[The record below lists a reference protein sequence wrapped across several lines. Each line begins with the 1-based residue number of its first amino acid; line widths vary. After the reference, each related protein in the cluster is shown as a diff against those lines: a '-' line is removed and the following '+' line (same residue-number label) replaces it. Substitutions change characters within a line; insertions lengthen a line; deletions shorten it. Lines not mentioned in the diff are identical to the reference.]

1 MRTITRTYES
11 PLREEQLEQTRDR
24 ILAATA
30 RVLAATDGTLSIP
43 AVAREAS
50 VSVPTVYRHFGTK
63 EDLLGALAVYFV
75 HKIRL
80 LDGWPPANL
89 NELREFVMAQAAEY
103 ADAEPALRAVLATEA
118 GRKVRQE
125 FLPRRKRMIAAG
137 LEPLLDG
144 VGDRDKARVRDV
156 YLLLTSSAGYRAARD
171 FLAYS
176 DDELADTIVWVVERL
191 ARGSRTPEGKGKR
204 EEKP

>member
-1 MRTITRTYES
+1 MAASRTYES
-11 PLREEQLEQTRDR
+11 PLRQEQFERTRNR
-24 ILAATA
+24 ILGATA

-43 AVAREAS
+43 AVAREAR
-50 VSVPTVYRHFGTK
+50 VSVPTVYRHFRTK
-63 EDLLGALAVYFV
+63 EDLLGALGLYFV
-75 HKIRL
+75 EKIRL
-80 LDGWPPANL
+80 PDRWPPANL
-89 NELREFVMAQAAEY
+89 EELREFVVAQAAEY
-103 ADAEPALRAVLATEA
+103 AAAEPALRAVLATEA

-144 VGDRDKARVRDV
+144 VGNRDKARVHDV

-176 DDELADTIVWVVERL
+176 DQELADTIIWVVERL
-191 ARGSRTPEGKGKR
+191 ARGSRTRETR
-204 EEKP
+204 EEKR

>member
-1 MRTITRTYES
+1 MGASRTYKS
-11 PLREEQLEQTRDR
+11 PLRQEQFERTRNR
-24 ILAATA
+24 ILGATA

-43 AVAREAS
+43 AVAREAR
-50 VSVPTVYRHFGTK
+50 VSVPTVYRHFRTK
-63 EDLLGALAVYFV
+63 EDLLGALGLYFV
-75 HKIRL
+75 EKIRL
-80 LDGWPPANL
+80 PDRWPPANL
-89 NELREFVMAQAAEY
+89 EELREFVVAQAAEY
-103 ADAEPALRAVLATEA
+103 AAAEPALRAVLATEA

-144 VGDRDKARVRDV
+144 VGNRDKARVHDV

-176 DDELADTIVWVVERL
+176 DQELADTIVWVVERL
-191 ARGSRTPEGKGKR
+191 ARGSRTPETR
-204 EEKP
+204 EEKR